1 MPKPVH
7 SSPEI
12 VFEFIEAVESIQ
24 PCTIEQVR
32 AKLRSQWPPI
42 RSAKSFC
49 QFFGL
54 IESDKGKIW
63 LSSIGT
69 RILKYTN
76 GKRIEFTKNYWR
88 LQENDP
94 FRYLISQLSKTARCI
109 KFDEVADIIRVKFDP
124 KTSWTKEKK
133 LAIGED
139 YSKWLQY
146 LGICKIKNNTVSYV
160 GGLVKGFDV
169 LSLAEVEFL
178 KERELFDWFVEDFEN
193 PKEILKKPLEILDEI
208 KQEDDDD
215 RRGRLFQKFVA
226 ISFKRLGFFPRTKN
240 SPHEK
245 KSRLSFK
252 DNLGGGDVALF
263 FHHPVS
269 TSSHTY
275 LGGSLACEAK
285 STEGNVGGRAV
296 GQARNLRT
304 KIQERFS
311 DYLVQPIVVSRSN
324 IGYDPSG
331 RNLAPPEVIHLTA
344 NGIIRILE
352 LQKKRLDRGES
363 LILSTHI
370 FQILDE
376 FVKNE
381 IIEPKPEELVDYLE
395 NVVKVPNIKGR
406 LIRR

>member
-1 MPKPVH
+1 MPKTVH
-7 SSPEI
+7 SSPQT
-12 VFEFIEAVESIQ
+12 VFEFIEALESIQ

-32 AKLRSQWPPI
+32 AKLRSPWPPV
-42 RSAKSFC
+42 RLARSFC

-54 IESDKGKIW
+54 IESGKGKIW

-69 RILKYTN
+69 RILRYTS
-76 GKRIEFTKNYWR
+76 GKRIEFAKNYWR
-88 LQENDP
+88 LQEREP
-94 FRYLISQLSKTARCI
+94 FRYLINQLSKTAQYI
-109 KFDEVADIIRVKFDP
+109 GFDEIADIIRVKFDP

-139 YSKWLQY
+139 YSRWLEY
-146 LGICKIKNNTVSYV
+146 LGICKVKNNTVGYV
-160 GGLVKGFDV
+160 GGFVKGFDV
-169 LSLAEVEFL
+169 LSLTEVEFL
-178 KERELFDWFVEDFEN
+178 KERELFDWFVEDFKN
-193 PKEILKKPLEILDEI
+193 PKEILKEPQRILDKL

-215 RRGRLFQKFVA
+215 KRGKMFQRFVSV
-226 ISFKRLGFFPRTKN
+226 SFKRLGFFPRTRN

-285 STEGNVGGRAV
+285 STESNVGGRAV
-296 GQARNLRT
+296 GQARNLRM

-324 IGYDPSG
+324 VGYDPSG
-331 RNLAPPEVIHLTA
+331 RNLAPPEVIHITA
-344 NGIIRILE
+344 NGIIKMLM

-363 LILSTHI
+363 LILPTHI
-370 FQILDE
+370 FQILDN

-381 IIEPKPEELVDYLE
+381 IIEPKPDELADCLE
-395 NVVKVPNIKGR
+395 NVIKVSNWKVS
-406 LIRR
+406 

>member
-1 MPKPVH
+1 MPKIVH

-32 AKLRSQWPPI
+32 AKLKSPWPPV

-63 LSSIGT
+63 LSSIGS

-76 GKRIEFTKNYWR
+76 GMRIEFTSNYWR
-88 LQENDP
+88 LQEKEP
-94 FRYLISQLSKTARCI
+94 YRYLINQLSKTSRYLR
-109 KFDEVADIIRVKFDP
+109 FNEVADLIRIKFDP

-133 LAIGED
+133 LRTGED
-139 YSKWLQY
+139 YSRWLEY
-146 LGICKIKNNTVSYV
+146 LGICKITNNTVGYV
-160 GGLVKGFDV
+160 GGFVKGFDV
-169 LSLAEVEFL
+169 LSLVEVEFL

-193 PKEILKKPLEILDEI
+193 PKEILRKPLKILDEI
-208 KQEDDDD
+208 KQEKDSAK
-215 RRGRLFQKFVA
+215 RGKLFQKFVA
-226 ISFKRLGFFPRTKN
+226 VSFKRLGFFPRTKN
-240 SPHEK
+240 SLHEK

-269 TSSHTY
+269 SSTHTY
-275 LGGSLACEAK
+275 LGGALACEAK
-285 STEGNVGGRAV
+285 STESNVGGRAV

-344 NGIIRILE
+344 SGIIRILE
-352 LQKKRLDRGES
+352 LQKKRLDSGES
-363 LILSTHI
+363 LILPTHI
-370 FQILDE
+370 FQMLDE

-381 IIEPKPEELVDYLE
+381 IIEPKPEELANYLRAH
-395 NVVKVPNIKGR
+395 K
-406 LIRR
+406 

>member
-1 MPKPVH
+1 MPRIVH
-7 SSPEI
+7 SSPETM
-12 VFEFIEAVESIQ
+12 FEFIEAVESIQ

-32 AKLRSQWPPI
+32 AKLKSPWPPV

-63 LSSIGT
+63 LSSIGS

-76 GKRIEFTKNYWR
+76 GKRIEFTRNYWR
-88 LQENDP
+88 LQEKEP
-94 FRYLISQLSKTARCI
+94 FRYLIKQLSKTARHI
-109 KFDEVADIIRVKFDP
+109 RFNEVADIIRVNFDP

-133 LAIGED
+133 LLIGED
-139 YSKWLQY
+139 YSRWLEY
-146 LGICKIKNNTVSYV
+146 LGICKIKNNTVGYV
-160 GGLVKGFDV
+160 GGFVKGFDV

-193 PKEILKKPLEILDEI
+193 PKEILKKPLKILDEV
-208 KQEDDDD
+208 KQENDNAK
-215 RRGRLFQKFVA
+215 RGKLFQKFVA
-226 ISFKRLGFFPRTKN
+226 TSFKRLGFFPRTKN

-275 LGGSLACEAK
+275 LGGALACEAK
-285 STEGNVGGRAV
+285 STESNVGGRAV

-311 DYLVQPIVVSRSN
+311 DYLVQPVVVSRSK

-331 RNLAPPEVIHLTA
+331 RNLAPPEVIHVTA
-344 NGIIRILE
+344 GGIIRILE

-363 LILSTHI
+363 LILPAHI
-370 FQILDE
+370 FQMLDE
-376 FVKNE
+376 FVKHE
-381 IIEPKPEELVDYLE
+381 IIEPKPEELVNYL
-395 NVVKVPNIKGR
+395 R
-406 LIRR
+406 AH

>member
-1 MPKPVH
+1 MPKTVY
-7 SSPEI
+7 SSPET
-12 VFEFIEAVESIQ
+12 VFEFLETIESLQ

-32 AKLRSQWPPI
+32 AKLRSQWPPV

-54 IESDKGKIW
+54 IESDKDKIW

-69 RILKYTN
+69 RLLKYTN
-76 GKRIEFTKNYWR
+76 GKRIEFIMNYWR
-88 LQENDP
+88 LQEKAP
-94 FRYLISQLSKTARCI
+94 FRYLISQLSKTVKYI
-109 KFDEVADIIRVKFDP
+109 KFDEVSDIIRVKFDP

-133 LAIGED
+133 LLIGED

-146 LGICKIKNNTVSYV
+146 LGICQTKNNTVGYV
-160 GGLVKGFDV
+160 GGFVKGFDV

-193 PKEILKKPLEILDEI
+193 PKKILKEPLEILSII
-208 KQEDDDD
+208 KQEDADT
-215 RRGRLFQKFVA
+215 RGKLFQKFVA
-226 ISFKRLGFFPRTKN
+226 ISFKRFGFFPRTKN
-240 SPHEK
+240 SPYEK

-269 TSSHTY
+269 TASHTY

-285 STEGNVGGRAV
+285 STENNVGGRAV

-304 KIQERFS
+304 KIQERFT
-311 DYLVQPIVVSRSN
+311 DYLVQPIVVSRST

-344 NGIIRILE
+344 NGIIKMLE
-352 LQKKRLDRGES
+352 LQKKRLNSGKS
-363 LILSTHI
+363 LILPTHI

-381 IIEPKPEELVDYLE
+381 IIEPRPEELVDYLE
-395 NVVKVPNIKGR
+395 NVLTDPNYQR
-406 LIRR
+406 

>member
-1 MPKPVH
+1 MPKIVH
-7 SSPEI
+7 SSPET
-12 VFEFIEAVESIQ
+12 VFEFIETVESIQ

-32 AKLRSQWPPI
+32 AKLKSPWPPV

-63 LSSIGT
+63 LSSIGN
-69 RILKYTN
+69 RILRYTN
-76 GKRIEFTKNYWR
+76 GKRIEFTRNYWQ
-88 LQENDP
+88 LQEKEP
-94 FRYLISQLSKTARCI
+94 FRYLISQLPKIAQYIR
-109 KFDEVADIIRVKFDP
+109 FNEVADLIRIKFDP

-133 LAIGED
+133 LLLGED
-139 YSKWLQY
+139 YSRWLEY
-146 LGICKIKNNTVSYV
+146 LGICKIKDNTVGYV
-160 GGLVKGFDV
+160 GGFVKGFDV

-193 PKEILKKPLEILDEI
+193 PKEILKKPREILDDI
-208 KQEDDDD
+208 KQENEDA
-215 RRGRLFQKFVA
+215 RRGKLFQKFVA

-275 LGGSLACEAK
+275 LGGALACEVK
-285 STEGNVGGRAV
+285 STESNVGGRAV

-311 DYLVQPIVVSRSN
+311 DYLVQPMVVSRSN
-324 IGYDPSG
+324 VGYDPSG

-352 LQKKRLDRGES
+352 LQKKRLDRGGS
-363 LILSTHI
+363 LILPTHI
-370 FQILDE
+370 FQMLDE
-376 FVKNE
+376 FVKKE
-381 IIEPKPEELVDYLE
+381 IIEPKPEELVNYLLRYLLHAS
-395 NVVKVPNIKGR
+395 VHKSTS
-406 LIRR
+406 

>member
-1 MPKPVH
+1 MPKTVH
-7 SSPEI
+7 SSPQT
-12 VFEFIEAVESIQ
+12 VFEFIEALESIQ

-32 AKLRSQWPPI
+32 AKLRSPWPPV
-42 RSAKSFC
+42 RLARSFC

-54 IESDKGKIW
+54 IESGKGKIW

-76 GKRIEFTKNYWR
+76 GKRIEFTRNHWR
-88 LQENDP
+88 LQEKEP
-94 FRYLISQLSKTARCI
+94 FRYLISQLSKTATYI
-109 KFDEVADIIRVKFDP
+109 KFHEVADIIRVKFDP
-124 KTSWTKEKK
+124 KISWTKEKK
-133 LAIGED
+133 LAIGKD

-146 LGICKIKNNTVSYV
+146 LGICKIKNNAIGYV
-160 GGLVKGFDV
+160 GGFVKGFDV
-169 LSLAEVEFL
+169 LSLVEVEFL
-178 KERELFDWFVEDFEN
+178 KERELFDWFVEGFEN

-208 KQEDDDD
+208 KKEDDDD
-215 RRGRLFQKFVA
+215 RRGKLFQKFVA

-240 SPHEK
+240 SPHEM

-285 STEGNVGGRAV
+285 STESNVGGRAV

-304 KIQERFS
+304 KIKERFS
-311 DYLVQPIVVSRSN
+311 DYLVQSMVVSRSN

-344 NGIIRILE
+344 NGIIKILD
-352 LQKKRLDRGES
+352 LQKKKLDRGEP
-363 LILSTHI
+363 LILPTHI
-370 FQILDE
+370 FQMLDE

-395 NVVKVPNIKGR
+395 NLVKVLNNKGGS
-406 LIRR
+406 IRH